1 MHCRTCLLRG
11 TCSGSVPGS
20 VRLRASCFR
29 ELEAERAFSGRLR
42 EPARACFALA
52 MPSPE
57 PMGSAGPALPL
68 LQKRPPRPV
77 WVNFA
82 TGAAGALSGWM
93 LVHPFDLLKVRK
105 QLLGEAGKGNIGMGR
120 LAKDIIAKEG
130 PTGLYG
136 GLSAAVA
143 RQLSYGN
150 LRLGLYQTFKE
161 AAFGKE
167 QDPTGAS
174 KLGLGLASGGVASF
188 LSNPIEVSL
197 VRMQADG
204 RLPAAERRNYSNVFS
219 ALYRIGAEDGAAA
232 YMAGVGP
239 TVARAMIVNM
249 FQVKSFLDVMSCHMS
264 RSVSLI
270 LNASLRRSAAM
281 TWPRPP
287 TPSTSASPACRCTA
301 PPPSPPASST
311 PSRLCL
317 STRRRRGCRTKPPA
331 RTGSFPTGRCRRP

>member
-1 MHCRTCLLRG
+1 
-11 TCSGSVPGS
+11 
-20 VRLRASCFR
+20 
-29 ELEAERAFSGRLR
+29 
-42 EPARACFALA
+42 

-57 PMGSAGPALPL
+57 PMGSAGPALP

-249 FQVKSFLDVMSCHMS
+249 FQVKSFLDVM
-264 RSVSLI
+264 
-270 LNASLRRSAAM
+270 
-281 TWPRPP
+281 
-287 TPSTSASPACRCTA
+287 CRA
-301 PPPSPPASST
+301 
-311 PSRLCL
+311 PSR
-317 STRRRRGCRTKPPA
+317 
-331 RTGSFPTGRCRRP
+331 

>member
-1 MHCRTCLLRG
+1 
-11 TCSGSVPGS
+11 
-20 VRLRASCFR
+20 
-29 ELEAERAFSGRLR
+29 
-42 EPARACFALA
+42 

-57 PMGSAGPALPL
+57 PMGSAGPALP

-167 QDPTGAS
+167 RDPTGVS

-249 FQVKSFLDVMSCHMS
+249 FQVGGYDVAKTAYAEHLGISGVPLHCS
-264 RSVSLI
+264 
-270 LNASLRRSAAM
+270 ASLTAGFVYSVATLPLDTAKTRMQNQAPGPDGKLPYTSLPQTLGKIACKRRAAPSP
-281 TWPRPP
+281 TFPR
-287 TPSTSASPACRCTA
+287 ALKDFACRAANEGVISYDHLTVL
-301 PPPSPPASST
+301 
-311 PSRLCL
+311 RN
-317 STRRRRGCRTKPPA
+317 
-331 RTGSFPTGRCRRP
+331 SFPDSD